1 MLLLSLRTSL
11 NKIQH
16 ALSISFE
23 PMKRIFNIKHFTA
36 APFGARTGVKTI
48 YTHTQKKILYTET
61 IILSKIKLK
70 YIKLRVYLVK

>member
-1 MLLLSLRTSL
+1 
-11 NKIQH
+11 
-16 ALSISFE
+16 
-23 PMKRIFNIKHFTA
+23 MKRIFNIKHFTA